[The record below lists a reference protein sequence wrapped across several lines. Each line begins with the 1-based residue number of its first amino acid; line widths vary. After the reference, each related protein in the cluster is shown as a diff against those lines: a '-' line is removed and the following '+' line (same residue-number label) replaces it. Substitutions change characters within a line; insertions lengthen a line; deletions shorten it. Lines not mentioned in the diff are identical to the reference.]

1 MKAVILAGGLG
12 TRISEET
19 YLKPKPMVEIGGM
32 PILWHIMKIY
42 SSHGV
47 NDFIICCGYKGYL
60 IKEYFNNYL
69 LNHSDIT
76 IDTRKNKI
84 EIHQNKA
91 ESWNVTLVDT
101 GENTMTGGRLKR
113 VKDYVKDEKFF
124 CFTYGD
130 GIGNINVSLLIDF
143 HKKHGKIATL
153 TAMRPQGRYG
163 LINFNSNHCVE
174 SFHEK
179 SEGVSSWISGG
190 FFILDPNVIDYIK
203 DDSTSWESD
212 VLTVLSKKR
221 QLFAFEHK
229 EFWHPMDTMRDKIY
243 LNNLWE
249 EGNAPWKTW

>member
-1 MKAVILAGGLG
+1 MCI
-12 TRISEET
+12 R
-19 YLKPKPMVEIGGM
+19 
-32 PILWHIMKIY
+32 
-42 SSHGV
+42 
-47 NDFIICCGYKGYL
+47 D
-60 IKEYFNNYL
+60 
-69 LNHSDIT
+69 
-76 IDTRKNKI
+76 R
-84 EIHQNKA
+84 
-91 ESWNVTLVDT
+91 VDT

-113 VKDYVKDEKFF
+113 VKDYVKNEKFF

-130 GIGNINVSLLIDF
+130 GIENINVSLLIDF

-179 SEGVSSWISGG
+179 SEGVSSWINGG

>member
-1 MKAVILAGGLG
+1 M
-12 TRISEET
+12 
-19 YLKPKPMVEIGGM
+19 
-32 PILWHIMKIY
+32 
-42 SSHGV
+42 
-47 NDFIICCGYKGYL
+47 
-60 IKEYFNNYL
+60 
-69 LNHSDIT
+69 
-76 IDTRKNKI
+76 
-84 EIHQNKA
+84 
-91 ESWNVTLVDT
+91 
-101 GENTMTGGRLKR
+101 
-113 VKDYVKDEKFF
+113 
-124 CFTYGD
+124 
-130 GIGNINVSLLIDF
+130 IDF

-179 SEGVSSWISGG
+179 SEGVSSWINGG